1 MRQVVRALIIGGVL
15 FSAAACGTASNPPP
29 GGGPGVGI
37 GSATAPPPGVLASE
51 ASIKASCEAIG
62 TVYSRNMAPVAEA
75 LTKLVDNTDK
85 KTRQQAQQAMK
96 AFAAEIRRATQGST
110 DPQLRTDGKKT
121 ADQLQA
127 KAADAELFSKIKTNE
142 DVNTVLGSTLKE
154 WLSPIEQHCS

>member
-1 MRQVVRALIIGGVL
+1 
-15 FSAAACGTASNPPP
+15 
-29 GGGPGVGI
+29 
-37 GSATAPPPGVLASE
+37 
-51 ASIKASCEAIG
+51 
-62 TVYSRNMAPVAEA
+62 MAPVAEA

-96 AFAAEIRRATQGST
+96 AFAGEIRRATQDST